1 MKVVGLC
8 GGSGSGKS
16 VVAGLLSEY
25 GFAHIDTDKIYHDL
39 TDRSSPC
46 LDDLVAEFG
55 KGIINE
61 TGGLDRTSLAEIV
74 FNSPNKDELRK
85 TLNRIAHRHVLDSV
99 RELLPRLKAEGF
111 AAALVDAPLLFE
123 SGFDKECD
131 YNAGGARWNWST
143 VNFPGSINV
152 IESMLAVR
160 ELIFEKKLYTA
171 AEFISKLDAEDPIL
185 YKRLKKCPHYG
196 CGNEEA
202 DKFACEFTDKI
213 FASADGKPLPYGE
226 FKINDRP

>member
-8 GGSGSGKS
+8 GGSGSGKG

-61 TGGLDRTSLAEIV
+61 TGGLDRPSLAEIV
-74 FNSPNKDELRK
+74 FNSPNKEEYRKRLNEL
-85 TLNRIAHRHVLDSV
+85 AHKHVLDSV

-131 YNAGGARWNWST
+131 Y
-143 VNFPGSINV
+143 I
-152 IESMLAVR
+152 LAVLAPR
-160 ELIFEKKLYTA
+160 DVRVRRICERDGITPAA
-171 AEFISKLDAEDPIL
+171 AERRIATQLADEFLLSRADFCLTNDSCIEELRSECENIV
-185 YKRLKKCPHYG
+185 KK
-196 CGNEEA
+196 
-202 DKFACEFTDKI
+202 I
-213 FASADGKPLPYGE
+213 
-226 FKINDRP
+226 INNV